1 MDLKSKICQSWYLVW
16 EIDIYIDLNP
26 VFAQIFLDSKIW
38 FEIKSPHKL
47 KKKRTQDFGRIYLQ
61 IYLEFNPSNEKFIF
75 FIHNLFIYTCI

>member
-47 KKKRTQDFGRIYLQ
+47 KKKKELKI
-61 IYLEFNPSNEKFIF
+61 SAV
-75 FIHNLFIYTCI
+75 FIYKSI